1 MNHAQRTSATRP
13 RRPVGRI
20 IVIAILVLPLL
31 GCCYLLDLWQAIP
44 PLRYAWMHHIPQ
56 VQGRLELIAPGQ
68 WHPGGS
74 LSPDGRT
81 LWLHGTW
88 DGPREY
94 LLWDLVTDTRQSVA
108 LTEPRSF
115 RWLDNDWLAV
125 YGFFPG
131 GYALIDAQIGEVTP
145 ITTYDPEQ
153 YSQPDGHLVIEPLLR
168 SMTQLYVVEAWGRAG
183 YVIIARGEPEPLR
196 FELGYG
202 RPFGLEREQLEAWLK
217 TLPHTDRTQYGIGGP
232 VFPKQRFF
240 SHNGRFYATRES
252 RGRAARLA
260 IYRTEDEQL
269 LAYAYKP
276 RWGPGILGWDYTD
289 QGVYFAQRIG
299 GSAGPLG
306 NPETPIF
313 KLTPLTPEEA
323 RLQAVQRGVMWLGL
337 ALLVG
342 AGGWWLVRWRRRRWD
357 AG

>member
-1 MNHAQRTSATRP
+1 LM
-13 RRPVGRI
+13 I
-20 IVIAILVLPLL
+20 
-31 GCCYLLDLWQAIP
+31 
-44 PLRYAWMHHIPQ
+44 
-56 VQGRLELIAPGQ
+56 
-68 WHPGGS
+68 
-74 LSPDGRT
+74 
-81 LWLHGTW
+81 
-88 DGPREY
+88 
-94 LLWDLVTDTRQSVA
+94 
-108 LTEPRSF
+108 
-115 RWLDNDWLAV
+115 V

-131 GYALIDAQIGEVTP
+131 GYALIE
-145 ITTYDPEQ
+145 TTTGAVHPLEQ
-153 YSQPDGHLVIEPLLR
+153 YPRERFWKVGGHHTVATLLADA
-168 SMTQLYVVEAWGRAG
+168 TDA
-183 YVIIARGEPEPLR
+183 YVITQFPRSSYMVISRSPQETWLIN
-196 FELGYG
+196 LGYG
-202 RPFGLEREQLEAWLK
+202 EGFGWSREQLEAWLK

-299 GSAGPLG
+299 GSSGPLG

-323 RLQAVQRGVMWLGL
+323 RRQTVQRGVTWLGL

-342 AGGWWLVRWRRRRWD
+342 AGGWGLVRRWRRQQD